1 MSLINDALKRAKQAQ
16 QPHSPDAPHMKVQF
30 RPVESNQRRP
40 KKGNAGIWITVFIV
54 ACLIVGFVVRQSTR
68 NNTPTPKEAKAREIV
83 PAAPIVQKTTPPV
96 PASTPAPAP
105 APSLPAAITAA
116 ATPNPVAPVTTTA
129 PAPNP
134 VTQEPVAKETTAPAP
149 VVIQEPVE
157 KIVPK
162 LQAVVF
168 NPKRPSAII
177 SGKSVF
183 AGDRVGEFR
192 VVTITQ
198 ESVTLVGGG
207 QTNVLVLGE

>member
-1 MSLINDALKRAKQAQ
+1 
-16 QPHSPDAPHMKVQF
+16 
-30 RPVESNQRRP
+30 
-40 KKGNAGIWITVFIV
+40 
-54 ACLIVGFVVRQSTR
+54 
-68 NNTPTPKEAKAREIV
+68 
-83 PAAPIVQKTTPPV
+83 
-96 PASTPAPAP
+96 
-105 APSLPAAITAA
+105 
-116 ATPNPVAPVTTTA
+116 
-129 PAPNP
+129 